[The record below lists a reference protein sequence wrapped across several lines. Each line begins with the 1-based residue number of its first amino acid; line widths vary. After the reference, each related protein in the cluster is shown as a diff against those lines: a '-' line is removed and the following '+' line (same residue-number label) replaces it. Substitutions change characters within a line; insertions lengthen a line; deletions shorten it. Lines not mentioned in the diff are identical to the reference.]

1 MIGGFP
7 TPMQGVDPH
16 MSGSLH
22 TFDLSDGEMYPKCI
36 GYGKV
41 LCINFVLGYLS
52 VLVSDLFS
60 LLMMILYG
68 VLPKIGQFY

>member
-1 MIGGFP
+1 MI
-7 TPMQGVDPH
+7 VV
-16 MSGSLH
+16 
-22 TFDLSDGEMYPKCI
+22 TFTTVGHYIPLNLSDGEIYPKCI

-60 LLMMILYG
+60 LLMMNLYG
-68 VLPKIGQFY
+68 VLPKVGQFY